1 MYSPWRRYAQSSL
14 ETMLSI
20 YLAKSAKTVS
30 EFFLF
35 ALVVLS
41 QKYFLQCTSS
51 LYAANVQGAEGS
63 SSSNAFFP
71 YPLAGIVYLR
81 NKGIEKE
88 R

>member
-20 YLAKSAKTVS
+20 YLAKLAKLLTVS

-41 QKYFLQCTSS
+41 QKYFFYSVRRHCMPRTCKGLKARQAVMRFFLTPLQGLCICETR
-51 LYAANVQGAEGS
+51 E
-63 SSSNAFFP
+63 
-71 YPLAGIVYLR
+71 
-81 NKGIEKE
+81 
-88 R
+88 